1 MSVLES
7 DPIVARRVEIRSAA
21 HASLHRRRLSSSI
34 VSWFCGI
41 ALLVAVVLL
50 FAVLAFT
57 VARGYH
63 ALSGSFFTHLP
74 TPAGVPGGGI
84 SNAIVGS
91 AIIDG
96 MAALIALPIGV
107 LVGLF
112 LARSTG
118 RFGGV
123 LRFGTEVFSGV
134 PSIAIGIFAYTI
146 IVLPTKHFSAIAA
159 SIALAILML
168 PVVARASEA
177 SIRTVPT
184 ELVEGGQAL
193 GAREGTIARRVLL
206 PAALPGIVTGGLL
219 ALSRAIGESAPLLFT
234 TIASQSF
241 TLSPT
246 KPMAALPLV
255 VYGDGLQPYPDLQQ
269 IAWGAALFL
278 VATALLLNITSRLT
292 AARLRKGSA

>member
-7 DPIVARRVEIRSAA
+7 DPIVARRAEIRNAA
-21 HASLHRRRLSSSI
+21 HGSLHRRRLSSAI
-34 VSWFCGI
+34 VSWLCGI

-50 FAVLAFT
+50 FAVLTFT

-63 ALSGSFFTHLP
+63 AWSGAFFTHLP

-96 MAALIALPIGV
+96 MAALIALPVGV

-159 SIALAILML
+159 SVALAILML

-177 SIRTVPT
+177 SIRTVPI

-193 GAREGTIARRVLL
+193 GAREGTVARRILL

-219 ALSRAIGESAPLLFT
+219 AISRAIGESAPLLFT

-241 TLSPT
+241 TLSPS

-278 VATALLLNITSRLT
+278 VAAALLLNITSRLT

>member
-7 DPIVARRVEIRSAA
+7 DPIVARRVEIRNAA
-21 HASLHRRRLSSSI
+21 HGSLRRRRLSSAI

-50 FAVLAFT
+50 FAVLLFT

-63 ALSGSFFTHLP
+63 AWSGAFFTHLP

-96 MAALIALPIGV
+96 MAALIALPVGV

-134 PSIAIGIFAYTI
+134 PSIAIGIFAYTV
-146 IVLPTKHFSAIAA
+146 IVLPTKHFSAFAA
-159 SIALAILML
+159 SVALAILML

-177 SIRTVPT
+177 SIRTVPI

-193 GAREGTIARRVLL
+193 GAREGTVARRVLL

-219 ALSRAIGESAPLLFT
+219 AISRAIGESAPLLFT

-241 TLSPT
+241 TLSPG

-278 VATALLLNITSRLT
+278 VAAALLLNITSRLT